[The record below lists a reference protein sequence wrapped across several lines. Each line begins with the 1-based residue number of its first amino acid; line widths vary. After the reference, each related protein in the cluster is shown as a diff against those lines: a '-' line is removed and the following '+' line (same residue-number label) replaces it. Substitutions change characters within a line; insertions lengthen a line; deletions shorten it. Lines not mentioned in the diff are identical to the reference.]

1 MIGYRFLSPAD
12 EEMTEASVF
21 YEAATFG
28 LGADFL
34 AEIQQ
39 VINALREHPQLGQ
52 SIGTGLRRA
61 VLHRFPF
68 SLIYTI
74 EVDAILIV
82 AVAINGA
89 ATFEN
94 PLGSP
99 RLRRVILVAP
109 SPAVFHV

>member
-39 VINALREHPQLGQ
+39 VINALRHPQLGQ
-52 SIGTGLRRA
+52 IHRYRTKTSRA
-61 VLHRFPF
+61 SSLPF
-68 SLIYTI
+68 QFDLL
-74 EVDAILIV
+74 D
-82 AVAINGA
+82 
-89 ATFEN
+89 
-94 PLGSP
+94 
-99 RLRRVILVAP
+99 
-109 SPAVFHV
+109 